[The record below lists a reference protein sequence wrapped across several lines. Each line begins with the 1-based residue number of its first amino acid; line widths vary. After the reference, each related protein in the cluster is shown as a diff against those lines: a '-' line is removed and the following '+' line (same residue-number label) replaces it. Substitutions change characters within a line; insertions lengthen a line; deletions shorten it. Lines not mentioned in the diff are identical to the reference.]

1 MNKIIL
7 SLLLLL
13 LILVLFP
20 KLNRNYENFDTV
32 NEENNN
38 KNSDSDS
45 DSDSD
50 SESDIDNET
59 KDEKNTNMNKM
70 KSNKNTKNYKNN
82 EKQMNTTDNKE
93 PYYDYN
99 INYYTKSMEKIP
111 GVSDKA
117 ININIGYPTQQ
128 PIIQQ
133 QEPQLVNN
141 TLLSNLVGNPVDQV
155 ETDYTVTESS
165 DMYKS
170 WDKYY
175 LPGYSYFPPSKWQLP
190 KDNAILIPR
199 ELRDEKCNVCPL
211 IANNG
216 SDNYLSGDIL
226 QGPNN
231 SYKITPQILNTT
243 NNPLYDPIQPS
254 LNLDNVENPYVAD
267 FVRTNRRNR
276 RQQKRQDRRQERRE
290 QRQDR
295 REDRREQRRQ
305 NKENKKK

>member
-1 MNKIIL
+1 MNKVIL

-20 KLNRNYENFDTV
+20 KLNRNYENFDDKT
-32 NEENNN
+32 NN
-38 KNSDSDS
+38 DSS
-45 DSDSD
+45 KK
-50 SESDIDNET
+50 ESDENSEKT
-59 KDEKNTNMNKM
+59 SDEN
-70 KSNKNTKNYKNN
+70 S
-82 EKQMNTTDNKE
+82 EKTSDEEESQKE
-93 PYYDYN
+93 GQKEGQKEKYYDYH
-99 INYYTKSMEKIP
+99 INYNTKSMDRIP
-111 GVSDKA
+111 GVNDKA

-133 QEPQLVNN
+133 QDPQLVNN
-141 TLLSNLVGNPVDQV
+141 TLLSNLAGNPVDQV
-155 ETDYTVTESS
+155 ETDYTVTDSS

-190 KDNAILIPR
+190 KDNAILIPK

-231 SYKITPQILNTT
+231 SYKITPQILNST
-243 NNPLYDPIQPS
+243 NNPLYDPVESS
-254 LNLDNVENPYVAD
+254 LNLNNVENPYVAD
-267 FVRTNRRNR
+267 FVKTNRRNR
-276 RQQKRQDRRQERRE
+276 RQQ
-290 QRQDR
+290 R
-295 REDRREQRRQ
+295 REDRRENRQQRREDRRE
-305 NKENKKK
+305 ENQE

>member
-1 MNKIIL
+1 
-7 SLLLLL
+7 
-13 LILVLFP
+13 
-20 KLNRNYENFDTV
+20 
-32 NEENNN
+32 
-38 KNSDSDS
+38 
-45 DSDSD
+45 
-50 SESDIDNET
+50 
-59 KDEKNTNMNKM
+59 
-70 KSNKNTKNYKNN
+70 
-82 EKQMNTTDNKE
+82 
-93 PYYDYN
+93 
-99 INYYTKSMEKIP
+99 MEKIP

-305 NKENKKK
+305 NKEN